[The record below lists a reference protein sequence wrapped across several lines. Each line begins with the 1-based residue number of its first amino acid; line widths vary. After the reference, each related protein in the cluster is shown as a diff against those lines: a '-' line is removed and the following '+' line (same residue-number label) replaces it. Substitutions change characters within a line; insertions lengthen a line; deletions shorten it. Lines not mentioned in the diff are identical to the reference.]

1 MKVTQ
6 SRTAT
11 ALAAGAALVW
21 LVPLAHLLQ
30 VSADGGLGNYT
41 AVISERGLARNLLN
55 SAIVSVATI
64 AIVVG
69 VASPAAFAFSKLRF
83 PGRSLTFVL
92 LLAGLML
99 PTAVVLVPLAQ
110 IENSLGWPDT
120 YQALFVP
127 YAALA
132 APFALV
138 LLKAAYDS
146 LPDELMEAAAI
157 DGASLWTIFRRVLAP
172 LTMPTVLVV
181 VLWTFLSAWN
191 EFLLALLFLRD
202 PAMQT
207 VPVVPLQFRLQFFV
221 DVPKVFAALV
231 LIELPAIALYLA
243 FQRRFERG
251 LLGGVIR

>member
-1 MKVTQ
+1 
-6 SRTAT
+6 
-11 ALAAGAALVW
+11 
-21 LVPLAHLLQ
+21 
-30 VSADGGLGNYT
+30 
-41 AVISERGLARNLLN
+41 
-55 SAIVSVATI
+55 
-64 AIVVG
+64 
-69 VASPAAFAFSKLRF
+69 
-83 PGRSLTFVL
+83 
-92 LLAGLML
+92 
-99 PTAVVLVPLAQ
+99 
-110 IENSLGWPDT
+110 
-120 YQALFVP
+120 
-127 YAALA
+127 
-132 APFALV
+132 
-138 LLKAAYDS
+138 
-146 LPDELMEAAAI
+146 MEAAAI

-172 LTMPTVLVV
+172 LTMPTVFVV